1 LLDFLRGILYLSYV
15 INDKD
20 MENLIGQMVHV
31 VVSKGGKSA
40 TKLLKVCKVK
50 ARSVLFIEVDKENR
64 KNTFRKFKVKNVE
77 KVGTKTDGGTFV
89 LIEDG
94 VLPDKWESSW
104 DAIGTNPTPSY
115 ARPYYSNHSKGWS
128 ATIRPARGSSM
139 DALAVSV
146 STRSTTNSSAG
157 FPMV

>member
-1 LLDFLRGILYLSYV
+1 
-15 INDKD
+15 
-20 MENLIGQMVHV
+20 MENLIGQMVNV
-31 VVSKGGKSA
+31 CVSKGGKTA

-50 ARSVLFIEVDKENR
+50 ARSVLFIEIDKENR
-64 KNTFRKFKVKNVE
+64 KNIFRKVK
-77 KVGTKTDGGTFV
+77 TKDITSQGVANDIPYV
-89 LIEDG
+89 YIKDG

-104 DAIGTNPTPSY
+104 DAIGSFSPSVQQNY
-115 ARPYYSNHSKGWS
+115 GRHYSNHSKGWS

>member
-1 LLDFLRGILYLSYV
+1 
-15 INDKD
+15 

-31 VVSKGGKSA
+31 VVSKGGKTA

-64 KNTFRKFKVKNVE
+64 KNTFRKVKIKDITSQGVANDIPYMYI
-77 KVGTKTDGGTFV
+77 K
-89 LIEDG
+89 DG

-146 STRSTTNSSAG
+146 STRSTTNSAAG

>member
-1 LLDFLRGILYLSYV
+1 MI
-15 INDKD
+15 D

-40 TKLLKVCKVK
+40 TKFLKVCKVK

-64 KNTFRKFKVKNVE
+64 KNIFRKVKTSDITPI
-77 KVGTKTDGGTFV
+77 G
-89 LIEDG
+89 LIGESPAFSIKEG
-94 VLPDKWESSW
+94 VLPDKWESLW
-104 DAIGTNPTPSY
+104 DAIGTNPIPHY
-115 ARPYYSNHSKGWS
+115 ARPQGARPHYSNHSKGWA
-128 ATIRPARGSSM
+128 ATIKAPMGSSM